1 MEPPTANINMPPS
14 FSASTVLFIDDEP
27 QVLSLG
33 RAVLA
38 SQGFEVACAASGERG
53 MELLFHAV
61 KSGQRYAACVLD
73 LTLPGGLS
81 GFEVLEQM
89 RVVDSML
96 PVIASS
102 GYFEEDAR
110 ELCRSIG
117 FYDILAK
124 PYTPDGICSLVRR
137 AVAGMPPPSQH
148 EEQDAGAAGAPTAA
162 RSMGN

>member
-1 MEPPTANINMPPS
+1 MEPPTAIINMPPS

-27 QVLSLG
+27 QMLSVG

-38 SQGFEVACAASGERG
+38 SQGFEVDCAASGEQG
-53 MELLFHAV
+53 MELLLNAIH
-61 KSGQRYAACVLD
+61 SGQRYAACVLD

-81 GFEVLEQM
+81 GFEVLDQM
-89 RVVDSML
+89 RVVDRML

-102 GYFEEDAR
+102 GYFEEEAR

-124 PYTPDGICSLVRR
+124 PYTADGICSLVRR
-137 AVAGMPPPSQH
+137 AAAGMPAPIHQ
-148 EEQDAGAAGAPTAA
+148 EEQEAAADVAPPAA
-162 RSMGN
+162 RSVGN